1 MKFQTTGADLFTL
14 SMCDLSPRLFRRG
27 FRPYQSR
34 TARSGGNSGAFLPT
48 LTLVR
53 DVTEEVF
60 VKSNLWLLALA
71 AGLVLVSTGTAS
83 GQCRSGGGGQAAS
96 VGTAAVS
103 TSGSGVVAS
112 GQLLTSPGS
121 WYHDVMMQQQLQQAM
136 ARQQYAMAVAKAQKA
151 QAKYEVR
158 LANAQKRRSE
168 AAYKLEADRARRS
181 LALAQR

>member
-1 MKFQTTGADLFTL
+1 MKTCI
-14 SMCDLSPRLFRRG
+14 SI
-27 FRPYQSR
+27 
-34 TARSGGNSGAFLPT
+34 
-48 LTLVR
+48 LV
-53 DVTEEVF
+53 
-60 VKSNLWLLALA
+60 LA
-71 AGLVLVSTGTAS
+71 AGLAFLPSIS
-83 GQCRSGGGGQAAS
+83 LGQCRGGGAGG
-96 VGTAAVS
+96 GTTGSTTGTTTGVS

-181 LALAQR
+181 MTLAQR

>member
-1 MKFQTTGADLFTL
+1 MKTCI
-14 SMCDLSPRLFRRG
+14 SI
-27 FRPYQSR
+27 
-34 TARSGGNSGAFLPT
+34 
-48 LTLVR
+48 LV
-53 DVTEEVF
+53 
-60 VKSNLWLLALA
+60 LA
-71 AGLVLVSTGTAS
+71 AGLAVLPSISLAQCRGGGAGGGTTGSTTGTTT
-83 GQCRSGGGGQAAS
+83 G
-96 VGTAAVS
+96 VS

-181 LALAQR
+181 MMLAQR

>member
-1 MKFQTTGADLFTL
+1 
-14 SMCDLSPRLFRRG
+14 
-27 FRPYQSR
+27 
-34 TARSGGNSGAFLPT
+34 
-48 LTLVR
+48 
-53 DVTEEVF
+53 
-60 VKSNLWLLALA
+60 
-71 AGLVLVSTGTAS
+71 
-83 GQCRSGGGGQAAS
+83 
-96 VGTAAVS
+96 
-103 TSGSGVVAS
+103 VAS

-181 LALAQR
+181 MTLAQR